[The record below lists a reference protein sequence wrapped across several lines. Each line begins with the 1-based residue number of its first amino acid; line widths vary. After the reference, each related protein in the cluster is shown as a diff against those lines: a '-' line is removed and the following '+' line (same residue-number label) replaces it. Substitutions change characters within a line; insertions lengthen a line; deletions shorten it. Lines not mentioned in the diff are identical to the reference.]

1 LSEAQFKFLEFR
13 RVDFLRRVGY
23 FEEEGTGGRRVG
35 RKEALRGSTSEA
47 LRIRRGRHTRCYEAT
62 NIDATRDSLYWSWRR
77 VGEYWRDF
85 SDMEDRGERREVV
98 RIDPWVRRR

>member
-1 LSEAQFKFLEFR
+1 MELR
-13 RVDFLRRVGY
+13 RFDFLRRVVY
-23 FEEEGTGGRRVG
+23 FEEGTGGRRVG
-35 RKEALRGSTSEA
+35 REEALRGSTSEA
-47 LRIRRGRHTRCYEAT
+47 LRIGRGRPTGYYEAT

-85 SDMEDRGERREVV
+85 SDLEDPGERGEVI